1 MQHYTDLTQDFLGVD
16 ETSLTRPAT
25 RARWSTDNGKTWAIV
40 LAGGAGTR
48 LRLLTANR
56 EGVLVPK
63 QYCSL
68 DSGPS
73 LLQEA
78 LKRAFAIVPRRRTS
92 VVVAEQHAQW
102 WGRLARELP
111 PGSIAVQPED
121 RGTATG
127 LVLALVRILERDPN
141 ARVVVL
147 PSDHHVVDEPV
158 LTRSLAFSIGALLY
172 RRAEIVLL
180 GVAPDDADPEL
191 GYIVPDG
198 PATCGLLT
206 VEEFV
211 EKPSRARAARLIKEG
226 ALWNTFIVVANGREL
241 LELLRARDSTAVA
254 DLRRCALDGH
264 RDIVV
269 TSTLR
274 EIYRGLPVLDF
285 SRDVAQQN
293 PAAFSAVRVPACG
306 WTDLG
311 TVDRVRKLLRLQA
324 VRQAAAALAADHD
337 AAPVNLAL
345 AVGTERLPAHASCD
359 LTDELGVSAIEMMST
374 G

>member
-1 MQHYTDLTQDFLGVD
+1 MNYTDLTQDFLGVE
-16 ETSLTRPAT
+16 ETNLPRPE

-78 LKRAFAIVPRRRTS
+78 LQRAFTIVPRRRTS
-92 VVVAEQHAQW
+92 VVVAEQHAPW

-127 LVLALVRILERDPN
+127 ILLALVRILERDPN

-158 LTRSLAFSIGALLY
+158 LTRSLANAIGALLY

-180 GVAPDDADPEL
+180 GVAPDDADPDL
-191 GYIVPDG
+191 GYIAPDG
-198 PATCGLLT
+198 PATCGLLG
-206 VEEFV
+206 VAEFV
-211 EKPSRARAARLIKEG
+211 EKPSRARAARLIKAG

-241 LELLRARDSTAVA
+241 LELLRAREASVVA

-311 TVDRVRKLLRLQA
+311 TVDRVRRLLRAQA
-324 VRQAAAALAADHD
+324 GGRGAAALAADHD
-337 AAPVNLAL
+337 AAPVSLAR
-345 AVGTERLPAHASCD
+345 AVWTERLPAHASCD
-359 LTDELGVSAIEMMST
+359 LTDELGVSAIEMMPT